1 MGRRGIEVTH
11 DEPRTLYPTRHI
23 TAPTS
28 LGVWGET
35 KVESI
40 SNNVLLL
47 GYE

>member
-1 MGRRGIEVTH
+1 MNLSLTH
-11 DEPRTLYPTRHI
+11 EPRTLVPDHSN
-23 TAPTS
+23 TAPVFW
-28 LGVWGET
+28 GVWGET